1 MKSKQY
7 DFTKKKIMPGKFN
20 CFFFL
25 VDQVMRLIDESSN
38 RCGIS

>member
-7 DFTKKKIMPGKFN
+7 DFTKEKNHAGKFN

>member
-7 DFTKKKIMPGKFN
+7 DFTKKKIMQAN
-20 CFFFL
+20 LIAFFFL